1 MYYNACMAEA
11 FNPGSF
17 QSAFNKVCIKNNYA
31 VLDYDTPDIEI
42 LKQIVP
48 EYVPKQVTR
57 NDTRIIAQDPRSS
70 HPTTPSS
77 RDPRVNRE
85 EYIPARTSSV
95 SRLDRQDSN
104 VSNISNRSIQTDSR
118 RSSISEHPD
127 VNNRASGAITR
138 NTTNKQVSNN
148 SSDNHNNS
156 PKNLRSLSSKFSN
169 KAIFNVNYCRRLTT
183 IRPIDI
189 QMSAKIQKSLGI
201 KTRDHMKASDLHR
214 HLLSKKFQI
223 QENREL
229 DVHERVTPEIL
240 EYMAGHP
247 TLNSLKFKVD
257 IFQLVNSRT

>member
-85 EYIPARTSSV
+85 EHIPARTSSA
-95 SRLDRQDSN
+95 SRFGRQDSN
-104 VSNISNRSIQTDSR
+104 ISNLSNRSIQTDSR
-118 RSSISEHPD
+118 RSSISEHPIE
-127 VNNRASGAITR
+127 NNKASGAITR
-138 NTTNKQVSNN
+138 NASNKQTSSNY
-148 SSDNHNNS
+148 SDIHNS
-156 PKNLRSLSSKFSN
+156 PKNLRSLSGKFSN
-169 KAIFNVNYCRRLTT
+169 RAIFNVNYCKRLTT

-189 QMSAKIQKSLGI
+189 QMSSKVQKSLGV

-214 HLLSKKFQI
+214 HLSDKKLQI
-223 QENREL
+223 QENRDL

-247 TLNSLKFKVD
+247 SLNSLKFKVD
-257 IFQLVNSRT
+257 VYQLVNSRT